1 VVFGPSPGGGL
12 FVYLPFNKKH
22 KLATF
27 MNNTNQSPEVKT
39 KNITLG
45 SIIGWLLGIG
55 SVIAAFTT
63 ISSNFLVGLLYILL
77 ALILI
82 PPVSGWFQ
90 SQLKIKLSKSVKVLL
105 FLIIIFIIGK
115 NIGTSPTVVTNN
127 NENVNTEQQKPTIKV
142 TATKMIADYK
152 ANEVAADATYKGNMI
167 EVTGQVST
175 IGKDIAD
182 MPYIT
187 LTNGEQ
193 YSFDS
198 IQCMFTKDQE
208 SELAAV
214 VKGKTVTLSG
224 KVSGKLGNVIV
235 RGCSIVK

>member
-1 VVFGPSPGGGL
+1 
-12 FVYLPFNKKH
+12 
-22 KLATF
+22 
-27 MNNTNQSPEVKT
+27 MNNTNPFEGKV
-39 KNITLG
+39 KNITVG

-55 SVIAAFTT
+55 SVIAAFAT

-82 PPVSGWFQ
+82 PPVSRWFQ
-90 SQLKIKLSKSVKVLL
+90 NQLKIKLSKSVKVLL
-105 FLIIIFIIGK
+105 VLVIIFIIGK
-115 NIGTSPTVVTNN
+115 NIGTSSAVVTNN
-127 NENVNTEQQKPTIKV
+127 NQNANTEQQKPAIKV

-167 EVTGQVST
+167 EVMGQVST

-198 IQCMFTKDQE
+198 IQCMFTKEQE
-208 SELAAV
+208 SELATV
-214 VKGKTVTLSG
+214 VKGKTITLSG
-224 KVSGKLGNVIV
+224 KVSGKLGNIIV